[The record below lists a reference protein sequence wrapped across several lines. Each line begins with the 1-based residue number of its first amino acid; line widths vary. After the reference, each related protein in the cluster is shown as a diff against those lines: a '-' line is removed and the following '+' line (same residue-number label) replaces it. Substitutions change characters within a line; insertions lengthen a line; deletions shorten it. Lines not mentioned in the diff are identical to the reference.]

1 VGNTTKGE
9 PTTPGGTIGG
19 GPCDDRFEAILNS
32 ISDGV
37 FAVDSEWRI
46 TCFNRAAER
55 TTGIRRAQALG
66 RRCSEVFRSNI
77 CEEACAL
84 RYTMETGHPIINLP
98 ISIRNAS
105 EKRIPVTVSTAV
117 LRDRGGRVI
126 GGVETFRDLNLVK
139 GLLREVEATVEGPQ
153 IITADAR
160 LKKLLSHVPTI
171 AQSDSTVLIE
181 GESGTG
187 KGLLAK
193 AIHAASARRE
203 GPLVTINCGA
213 LPENLL
219 ESELFG
225 YRRGAFTGADRDKP
239 GRVQAAEGGTLF
251 LDEIGDLPLSLQV
264 KLLRL
269 LQERVYEPLGGIESL
284 TADVRVI
291 TATHRNLAQRAASGE
306 FRSDLYYRINVIQ
319 MEMPPLRERPADIPL
334 LADATLRRLSMKRGK
349 LVEGI
354 SREVLK
360 RLMGYAFPGNIRE
373 LENILE
379 HAYVLCTGARIEE
392 DDLPDWFPGNPPALG
407 GKGAASLED
416 LEARFIRAALEEH
429 GWNRAEAAHALGI
442 HKTTLHRK
450 IRKLNISLPL
460 GEDGRTARTKKSTK
474 E

>member
-1 VGNTTKGE
+1 VGKPAKTE
-9 PTTPGGTIGG
+9 PTIQGGTIGG
-19 GPCDDRFEAILNS
+19 HPCDDRFEAILNS

-55 TTGIRRAQALG
+55 TIGIRRDQALG

-98 ISIRNAS
+98 ISIHDAS

-117 LRDRGGRVI
+117 LRDGRGKVI
-126 GGVETFRDLNLVK
+126 GGVETFRDLNLVR
-139 GLLREVEATVEGPQ
+139 GLLREVEATVGGSR

-193 AIHAASARRE
+193 AIHAASARSE

-269 LQERVYEPLGGIESL
+269 LQERVYEPLGGVESR
-284 TADVRVI
+284 TADVRVVA
-291 TATHRNLAQRAASGE
+291 ATHRNLAQRAASGE
-306 FRSDLYYRINVIQ
+306 FRSDLYYRINVIR

-349 LVEGI
+349 LVEGV

-379 HAYVLCTGARIEE
+379 HAHVLCTGARVEE
-392 DDLPDWFPGNPPALG
+392 DDLPDWLPLSPPVLG
-407 GKGAASLED
+407 RKGAATLDD
-416 LEARFIRAALEEH
+416 LEARFIRDTLEEH
-429 GWNRAEAAHALGI
+429 GWNRSETARALGM

-450 IRKLNISLPL
+450 IRKLNVTLPL
-460 GEDGRTARTKKSTK
+460 GTDGRTALAKQTGKN
-474 E
+474 